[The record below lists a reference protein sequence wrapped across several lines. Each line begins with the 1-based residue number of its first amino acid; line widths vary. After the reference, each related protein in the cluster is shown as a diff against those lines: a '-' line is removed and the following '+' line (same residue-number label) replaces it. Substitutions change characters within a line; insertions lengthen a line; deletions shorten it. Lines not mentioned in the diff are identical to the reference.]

1 MKNQIKNTKSQ
12 FVKAIIFGLSIIALT
27 IHSGCNP
34 NNPSPNCSSTNTVFN
49 QLYNNHLSN
58 NSNYQDVNSVDLE
71 IHSYTFNVST
81 AQTICKIGYQSNAA
95 VTSPYTIRI
104 RNAATN
110 QIIYTGNFTFSST
123 QTSYVNVAPIA
134 LQAGTNYIIEREL
147 TYQGGNLANLTG
159 RIIRDNSAA
168 GPVIFPITNNVL
180 TITSS
185 SFSGMGG
192 PIVDYYLPYI
202 DIVFQ

>member
-1 MKNQIKNTKSQ
+1 MKSQ
-12 FVKAIIFGLSIIALT
+12 INNTEASFLKAAIFGLSIIVLIAYT
-27 IHSGCNP
+27 GCNP
-34 NNPSPNCSSTNTVFN
+34 NNPNPNCSSTNTVFN
-49 QLYNNHLSN
+49 QLYNNHLAN
-58 NSNYQDVNSVDLE
+58 NSNYQNVNSVDLE

-81 AQTICKIGYQSNAA
+81 AKTICQIGYQSNTA

-104 RNAATN
+104 RNLANN
-110 QIIYTGNFTFSST
+110 QIIYTGSFTFSST
-123 QTSYVNVAPIA
+123 QTSYVNVGAIA
-134 LQAGTNYIIEREL
+134 LQAGVNYKIEREL
-147 TYQGGNLANLTG
+147 TFQGSLANLTG

-168 GPVIFPITNNVL
+168 GPVSFPINNGVL

>member
-1 MKNQIKNTKSQ
+1 MKNQIKNTKSL
-12 FVKAIIFGLSIIALT
+12 FVKVIITGLSIIALT

-34 NNPSPNCSSTNTVFN
+34 NNPNPNCSSTNTVFN
-49 QLYNNHLSN
+49 QLYNNHLTN

-81 AQTICKIGYQSNAA
+81 AQTICKIGYQGNAGA
-95 VTSPYTIRI
+95 TSPYTIRI
-104 RNAATN
+104 RNAANN
-110 QIIYTGNFTFSST
+110 QIIYTGNFTFSNT
-123 QTSYVNVAPIA
+123 QTSYVNVGPIN
-134 LQAGTNYIIEREL
+134 LQPGVTYIIEREL
-147 TYQGGNLANLTG
+147 TSQSNFANLTG
-159 RIIRDNSAA
+159 KIIRDNSAA
-168 GPVIFPITNNVL
+168 GPVSFPITNGML